1 MIGNVTKSFTPLK
14 EASTRRTLTFTNKP
28 RSLKRKLDY
37 DDDED
42 QNTTDEEQQ
51 RMDTN

>member
-1 MIGNVTKSFTPLK
+1 
-14 EASTRRTLTFTNKP
+14 
-28 RSLKRKLDY
+28 LKRKLDY

-51 RMDTN
+51 RMDTNWTQNQQAKLKNSPTVIGMGHTVRKYDVQ